1 MTTVDLGDI
10 QRTIAT
16 LAADACTQP
25 DEADDIE
32 KKLAQLRQEQL
43 RARERILGPLIGR
56 LGADAETITREL
68 GANGRSAADA
78 LRRLRQPSAA
88 AVAAG
93 KARFALT
100 SEQLRANIGNVNGT
114 IFQPGPETLVV
125 LPQPVTILAT
135 PPNLGSLLDTS
146 ITPYDSRAKF
156 VMRGNSVIDDSGN
169 PLSPQSVD
177 FWYYWHNDNAHGAWI
192 TVAAPIV
199 LNGTMDAECGSGG
212 LSGDMKGAA
221 GIAEIG
227 YFYSPAAPTTAQLIA
242 NGLNIGVIDL
252 SAGWFATDS
261 ASYRFDYQQFGISGT
276 VFVAA
281 GPVYF
286 KISVSFSFAFWQTIF
301 AENGDPANEAN
312 FDFATDA
319 SDYFVQSPLL
329 RLEVRPYNPLSG
341 TS

>member
-1 MTTVDLGDI
+1 MATVDLGTI

-16 LAADACTQP
+16 LAADARAQP
-25 DEADDIE
+25 NGVDGIE

-56 LGADAETITREL
+56 LGPDAETIAREL
-68 GANGRSAADA
+68 GANGRAAADA

-100 SEQLRANIGNVNGT
+100 SEQLRANIGIINGT
-114 IFQPGPETLVV
+114 VFQTGPETLVV
-125 LPQPVTILAT
+125 LPQPTAILTT

-146 ITPYDSRAKF
+146 ISPYDSRAKF

-169 PLSPQSVD
+169 PLSPRTVD
-177 FWYYWHNDNAHGAWI
+177 FWYYWHNDNAHGAWV

-212 LSGDMKGAA
+212 LSGDMKGTA

-242 NGLNIGVIDL
+242 NGLSIGVIDI

-276 VFVAA
+276 IFVAA

-286 KISVSFSFAFWQTIF
+286 KISVSFGFEFWQSIF
-301 AENGDPANEAN
+301 DQNGDPSNEAN

-329 RLEVRPYNPLSG
+329 RLDVKPYNPLSG